1 MLCCFSSNAEVSCSL
16 FCQITSVHL
25 RVILLTREANRIF
38 VILRVVVRITDRMGK
53 GWCFVLW
60 NGITSFFPSL
70 FSYEALWDQIL
81 EGRIKMQKA
90 LVIANRLPQPDTFP
104 LFRKE
109 GGQEFDSAVESC
121 KNSSNF
127 LLCVESAVANVFL
140 PVWENIDRE
149 VRVWVM
155 YVCNISCQFILP

>member
-1 MLCCFSSNAEVSCSL
+1 MACATTFFFSS
-16 FCQITSVHL
+16 
-25 RVILLTREANRIF
+25 
-38 VILRVVVRITDRMGK
+38 
-53 GWCFVLW
+53 
-60 NGITSFFPSL
+60 

-90 LVIANRLPQPDTFP
+90 LVIVNRLPQPDTFP

-127 LLCVESAVANVFL
+127 FLCIESAAAHVFL
-140 PVWENIDRE
+140 PV
-149 VRVWVM
+149 
-155 YVCNISCQFILP
+155 